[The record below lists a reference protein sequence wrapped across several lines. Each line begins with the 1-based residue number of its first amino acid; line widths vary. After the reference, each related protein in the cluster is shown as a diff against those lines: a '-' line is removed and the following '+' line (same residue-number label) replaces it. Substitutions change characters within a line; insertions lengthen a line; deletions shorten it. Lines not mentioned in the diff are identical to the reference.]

1 MGTGGWHV
9 FLSKVM
15 FVTLCPQSFVLRPVW
30 CPNRRP
36 TFLNAV
42 SSVTVPLQHVNS
54 VSLASTCPHERISS
68 RAFFSVLLAIR
79 AKELPTCEHLRRAAW
94 LVFSFAGAGAAAEAL
109 RL

>member
-1 MGTGGWHV
+1 MG
-9 FLSKVM
+9 SKVM

-42 SSVTVPLQHVNS
+42 SGVTVPLLHVNS

-68 RAFFSVLLAIR
+68 RAFSSVLLTNT
-79 AKELPTCEHLRRAAW
+79 AKEHPKCEHSRRAAW